1 MKPLVCISAFV
12 WLSCAL
18 LLGQSTDSSGP
29 HYGKG
34 DSGSKQ
40 GLPCAKPN
48 PASGYAPSIKLP
60 KAKREVNAYNVDY
73 AEPYPHNP
81 VCLSKSADDTIL
93 WISGSSKKFKIK
105 IRPEKDPPQ
114 DPNCGQHPF
123 QKDPPSD
130 VVDGL
135 FSGSLNP
142 SVPNYCVYEVEFE
155 VEGKSPADPHI
166 QTTP

>member
-12 WLSCAL
+12 WLSCAVL
-18 LLGQSTDSSGP
+18 LAQTSASSGAP
-29 HYGKG
+29 SGK
-34 DSGSKQ
+34 DNNGSTQ
-40 GLPCAKPN
+40 GLPCATPN

-60 KAKREVNAYNVDY
+60 KSDRKINSYNIDY
-73 AEPYPHNP
+73 PETGRHNP
-81 VCLSKSADDTIL
+81 VCLSKKADDTML

-105 IRPEKDPPQ
+105 IHPAKDQ

-142 SVPNYCVYEVEFE
+142 SVPNYCVYEVEFQ
-155 VEGKSPADPHI
+155 VVDGPVSDPHI

>member
-12 WLSCAL
+12 WLSCAVL
-18 LLGQSTDSSGP
+18 LAQSTNSSDAQ
-29 HYGKG
+29 YGRG

-48 PASGYAPSIKLP
+48 PASGYAPSMKLP
-60 KAKREVNAYNVDY
+60 KSKRAVNAYNVDY
-73 AEPYPHNP
+73 AEPYPHDP

-105 IRPEKDPPQ
+105 IHPEKDQ
-114 DPNCGQHPF
+114 DRNCGQHPF

-142 SVPNYCVYEVEFE
+142 SVPNYCVYEVEFQ
-155 VEGKSPADPHI
+155 VADGPVSDPHI